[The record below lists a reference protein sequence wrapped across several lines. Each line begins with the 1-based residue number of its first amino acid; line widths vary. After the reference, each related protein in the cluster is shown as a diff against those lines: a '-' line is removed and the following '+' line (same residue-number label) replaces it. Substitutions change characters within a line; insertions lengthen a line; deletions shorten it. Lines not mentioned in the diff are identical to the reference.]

1 MAWLILLSGILN
13 LFLGLIVWLRDLKN
27 RLNLGFGIFSL
38 STVVLILFDFF
49 FRFNPTVFVLKSSYA
64 FAALVPITALI
75 WILEMCHIDASR
87 FSSLRKIMIFLPG
100 LVFFVLPYID
110 NSIVVQVHSLTLLGY
125 IGKLGPLFALYA
137 LYFFVY
143 ILAFIILLYRVQRN
157 TTDRIYKIQ
166 IRFVLTGVVLYGLTA
181 ITSSLILPK
190 FFGIFDFTLLDAPSL
205 IFFVGFTA
213 YAILKLHLFNI
224 KVIATE
230 LLVFALSSFSLIR
243 TIVSDQ
249 LNDQIINGGIFLCI
263 LIVGVFLIRSVIN
276 EVAQREKI
284 EKLAKELEKANERL
298 KELDALKTEF
308 ISFATHQLRAPI
320 TAIKGYTS
328 EILEGDFGSVPD
340 NLKSP
345 AEVIMESSSSLAV
358 LVDDYLN
365 VSRIEQGKMKY
376 EFSDFNLGD
385 LVNEVANEQRLS
397 VEKKGLKLEV
407 KVDGGPP
414 GGEAGAQI
422 HADRGKIKQVIMN
435 LLDNAVKYTPA
446 GQIIIALTKQDGKAR
461 LSVKDTGAGIKPE
474 TMPHL
479 FQKFSRASDAS
490 KYNLFGTGLGLYLAS
505 ELLKAHHG
513 KIWAESEGDGK
524 GSAFFVELHV
534 V

>member
-38 STVVLILFDFF
+38 STVALILFDFF

-87 FSSLRKIMIFLPG
+87 FSPLRKILIFLPG

-110 NSIVVQVHSLTLLGY
+110 NSIVVQVNSLTLLGY

-137 LYFFVY
+137 FYFFVY
-143 ILAFIILLYRVQRN
+143 ILAFIILLYRAQRN
-157 TTDRIYKIQ
+157 TADRIYKIQ
-166 IRFVLTGVVLYGLTA
+166 IRFVLTGVILYGLTA

-249 LNDQIINGGIFLCI
+249 LNDQ
-263 LIVGVFLIRSVIN
+263 
-276 EVAQREKI
+276 
-284 EKLAKELEKANERL
+284 
-298 KELDALKTEF
+298 
-308 ISFATHQLRAPI
+308 
-320 TAIKGYTS
+320 
-328 EILEGDFGSVPD
+328 
-340 NLKSP
+340 
-345 AEVIMESSSSLAV
+345 
-358 LVDDYLN
+358 
-365 VSRIEQGKMKY
+365 
-376 EFSDFNLGD
+376 
-385 LVNEVANEQRLS
+385 
-397 VEKKGLKLEV
+397 
-407 KVDGGPP
+407 
-414 GGEAGAQI
+414 
-422 HADRGKIKQVIMN
+422 
-435 LLDNAVKYTPA
+435 
-446 GQIIIALTKQDGKAR
+446 
-461 LSVKDTGAGIKPE
+461 
-474 TMPHL
+474 
-479 FQKFSRASDAS
+479 
-490 KYNLFGTGLGLYLAS
+490 
-505 ELLKAHHG
+505 
-513 KIWAESEGDGK
+513 
-524 GSAFFVELHV
+524 
-534 V
+534 

>member
-38 STVVLILFDFF
+38 STVALILFDFF

-87 FSSLRKIMIFLPG
+87 FSPLRKILIFLPG

-110 NSIVVQVHSLTLLGY
+110 NSIVVQVNSLTLLGY

-137 LYFFVY
+137 FYFFVY

-157 TTDRIYKIQ
+157 TADRIYKIQ
-166 IRFVLTGVVLYGLTA
+166 IRFVLTGVILYGLTA

-205 IFFVGFTA
+205 IFFVGFTT

-276 EVAQREKI
+276 EVKQRQKI

-340 NLKSP
+340 NLKAP

-385 LVNEVANEQRLS
+385 LVNEVANEQRPS
-397 VEKKGLKLEV
+397 VEKKGLKLESASPAD
-407 KVDGGPP
+407 KVMV
-414 GGEAGAQI
+414 

-446 GQIIIALTKQDGKAR
+446 GQIIIALAKQDGKAR
-461 LSVKDTGAGIKPE
+461 LSVRDTGAGIKPE
-474 TMPHL
+474 TMSHL

-505 ELLKAHHG
+505 ELLKAHNG

-524 GSAFFVELHV
+524 GSTFFVELPV
-534 V
+534 E